1 MQLATDGNEI
11 GTPAQTGWARMKPKR
26 RVGLRTVL
34 IGLVVTA
41 VLLTAVIVHWSWSR
55 TARDNIVDIAGQL
68 NREIV
73 ASVEHELDTLFKNAS
88 GVEEALRS
96 ILFQGAIAAED
107 EAKREYVFLSLLRSQ
122 PALSTVAFGFP
133 NGNYFGS
140 ETLGDGKYSMVEVKH
155 RTRRPAQLRIDSYHA
170 IPDDVMFERRILE
183 TTSYSATTQPWYQSA
198 VTGQGTVWTLS
209 EVLPTR
215 TAAALHLSTRL
226 DLYGKFAG
234 VIDTVIELDRLSQ
247 FLSSLA
253 IGKSG
258 AAVILDGQ
266 QHVLAASAAPN
277 YVTSQMRPIQKVTAD
292 QTVPLAAIARAL
304 KEGKA
309 AQGPDK
315 AQTMTISG
323 ADLGGE
329 WFVTVTPLAF
339 SGWSIATA
347 IPTSDFLGPFQR
359 NVQRLLVA
367 LIVFTLVAVTVAAL
381 TAETA
386 VVRPLGR
393 IAGELA
399 HVQAFRPERIQ
410 RRPSPIVEL
419 DELSDALVRMGAGLA
434 SFRKYLPAELVRT
447 LVARGIEARPGG
459 EQQVL
464 TVLFTDLAGFTGLS
478 ERLGGAVVP
487 ILTDYLSRSSAA
499 VHAEAGT
506 IDKFI
511 GDAVMA
517 FWGAPLPDQQ
527 HALNACRAA
536 LRMRDAMAELRAAGP
551 EEARALSVRIGIN
564 TGSMLVGNIG
574 SEERLSYTVIGD
586 AVNLASRLE
595 GLNKLYGTEIMIGEA
610 TRAAVGN
617 RVVVRELDR
626 VAVYGRTGSTSVY
639 ELLALAEHSSGAAAA
654 WIAAYER
661 GLALYRERRW
671 AEAVSALQKV
681 AMLRGA
687 ADRPSELLMDRARQ
701 FISMP
706 PPEDWNGIEVIG
718 RK

>member
-1 MQLATDGNEI
+1 MQAAE
-11 GTPAQTGWARMKPKR
+11 TPSPDAPARR
-26 RVGLRTVL
+26 RVGLRLVL
-34 IGLVVTA
+34 TGLVVAA

-68 NREIV
+68 NGEIV
-73 ASVEHELDTLFKNAS
+73 ASVEHELDTLFTNAT

-122 PALSTVAFGFP
+122 PALSWVAFGFP
-133 NGNYFGS
+133 NGNYFGA
-140 ETLGDGKYSMVEVKH
+140 ETLGDGRYSMVEV
-155 RTRRPAQLRIDSYHA
+155 RRRPKRPAELRIDSYHA
-170 IPDDVMFERRILE
+170 IPGDVMFERRILE
-183 TTSYSATTQPWYQSA
+183 TTRYSATAQPWYRRA
-198 VTGQGTVWTLS
+198 VEAESTVWTLS

-234 VIDTVIELDRLSQ
+234 VIDAVIELDRLSK
-247 FLSSLA
+247 FLSGLA

-258 AAVILDGQ
+258 GAAILDETGR
-266 QHVLAASAAPN
+266 VLASSTGPSWLASE
-277 YVTSQMRPIQKVTAD
+277 MRPIRGVGAEQSAA
-292 QTVPLAAIARAL
+292 LAAIGRAMAD
-304 KEGKA
+304 GRA
-309 AQGPDK
+309 SPAPASVQ
-315 AQTMTISG
+315 AVTIE
-323 ADLGGE
+323 ADQLGGE

-339 SGWSIATA
+339 GRWSVATA
-347 IPTSDFLGPFQR
+347 IPASDFLGPFQR
-359 NVQRLLVA
+359 NRQRLLILLA
-367 LIVFTLVAVTVAAL
+367 LFTLAAIGAAAL
-381 TAETA
+381 VAETA

-399 HVQAFRPERIQ
+399 HVQAFRPERIR
-410 RRPSPIVEL
+410 RRPSPIAEL

-478 ERLGGAVVP
+478 ERLGAAVVP
-487 ILTDYLSRSSAA
+487 ILTEYLSQSSAA
-499 VHAEAGT
+499 IHAEGGT

-517 FWGAPLPDQQ
+517 FWGAPLADDD
-527 HALNACRAA
+527 HAVNACRAA
-536 LRMRDAMAELRAAGP
+536 LRLRDLSAALRASAPAAGQG
-551 EEARALSVRIGIN
+551 LSIRIGLN
-564 TGSMLVGNIG
+564 TGPMLVGNIG

-595 GLNKLYGTEIMIGEA
+595 GLNKLYGTAIIIGEA
-610 TRAAVGN
+610 TRVAAGARIVA
-617 RVVVRELDR
+617 RELDC
-626 VAVYGRTGSTSVY
+626 VAVYGRSGSSKIY
-639 ELLALAEHSSGAAAA
+639 ELVSLAGAGDAVPA

-661 GLALYRERRW
+661 GLGLYRERRW
-671 AEAVSALQKV
+671 GEATAALQKV
-681 AMLRGA
+681 SGLKGGEDSPA
-687 ADRPSELLMDRARQ
+687 ALLVERANGYMNRPPSE
-701 FISMP
+701 
-706 PPEDWNGIEVIG
+706 DWKGIEIIG
-718 RK
+718 MK

>member
-1 MQLATDGNEI
+1 MQLAADRETVEAPDRTRYG
-11 GTPAQTGWARMKPKR
+11 

-34 IGLVVTA
+34 TGLVVVA

-55 TARDNIVDIAGQL
+55 TARDSIVDIAGQL

-73 ASVEHELDTLFKNAS
+73 TSVEHELDTLFNNAS

-96 ILFQGAIAAED
+96 ILFQGAIATED
-107 EAKREYVFLSLLRSQ
+107 EAKREFVFLSLLRSQ
-122 PALSTVAFGFP
+122 PALSWVAFGFP
-133 NGNYFGS
+133 NGSYFGA
-140 ETLGDGKYSMVEVKH
+140 ETLGDGRYSMVEVK
-155 RTRRPAQLRIDSYHA
+155 RRPHRPAELRIDSYHA
-170 IPDDVMFERRILE
+170 IPGDVMFERRILE
-183 TTSYSATTQPWYQSA
+183 TTTYAATTQPWYRRA
-198 VTGQGTVWTLS
+198 VQGEGSVWALS
-209 EVLPTR
+209 DVLPTR

-234 VIDTVIELDRLSQ
+234 VIDTVIELDRLSH
-247 FLSSLA
+247 FLSGLA

-258 AAVILDGQ
+258 AAVILDGEG
-266 QHVLAASAAPN
+266 HVLAASSGPGYLA
-277 YVTSQMRPIQKVTAD
+277 SEMRLIRTVGAE
-292 QTVPLAAIARAL
+292 QTVPLAAIGRAL
-304 KEGKA
+304 VEGKA
-309 AQGPDK
+309 SPAPKQAQATTVTAD
-315 AQTMTISG
+315 
-323 ADLGGE
+323 DLGGE

-339 SGWSIATA
+339 SGWSVATA
-347 IPTSDFLGPFQR
+347 IPASDFLGPFQR
-359 NVQRLLVA
+359 NARRLALA
-367 LIVFTLVAVTVAAL
+367 LIVFTLAAITAAAL
-381 TAETA
+381 IAETA

-393 IAGELA
+393 ITGELA

-410 RRPSPIVEL
+410 RRPSPIAEL

-464 TVLFTDLAGFTGLS
+464 SVLFTDLAGFTGLS

-487 ILTDYLSRSSAA
+487 ILTDYLSRASAA
-499 VHAEAGT
+499 IHAESGT

-517 FWGAPLPDQQ
+517 FWGAPLPDQD
-527 HALNACRAA
+527 HAVNACRAA
-536 LRMRDAMAELRAAGP
+536 LRLRQAMTELRAAAP
-551 EEARALSVRIGIN
+551 EEARGLSVRIGIN
-564 TGSMLVGNIG
+564 TGAMLVGNIG

-595 GLNKLYGTEIMIGEA
+595 GLNKFYGTEIIIGET
-610 TRAAVGN
+610 TRAAVGD

-626 VAVYGRTGSTSVY
+626 VAVYGRTGSTGVY
-639 ELLALAEHSSGAAAA
+639 ELIALSAGSTDAAAA
-654 WIAAYER
+654 WIAVYER

-671 AEAVSALQKV
+671 AEAVSILQKV
-681 AMLRGA
+681 AALKGEE
-687 ADRPSELLMDRARQ
+687 DRPAGLLIERARQ
-701 FISMP
+701 YMTMP
-706 PPEDWNGIEVIG
+706 PPEDWNGIEILG

>member
-1 MQLATDGNEI
+1 MRLAADRDGAEA
-11 GTPAQTGWARMKPKR
+11 PGWRR
-26 RVGLRTVL
+26 SGRVGLRAVL
-34 IGLVVTA
+34 IGLVVAA

-73 ASVEHELDTLFKNAS
+73 ASVEHELGTLFNNAT

-122 PALSTVAFGFP
+122 PALSWVAFGFP
-133 NGNYFGS
+133 NGNYFGA
-140 ETLGDGKYSMVEVKH
+140 ETLGDGRYSMVEVK
-155 RTRRPAQLRIDSYHA
+155 RRPRRPAELRIDSYHT
-170 IPDDVMFERRILE
+170 IPGDVMFERRILG
-183 TTSYSATTQPWYQSA
+183 TTTYSATVQPWYRRA
-198 VTGQGTVWTLS
+198 LLGEGTVWTLS

-215 TAAALHLSTRL
+215 AAAALHLSTRL

-234 VIDTVIELDRLSQ
+234 VIDTVIELDRLSS
-247 FLSSLA
+247 FLSALA
-253 IGKSG
+253 VGKSG
-258 AAVILDGQ
+258 AAVILDEEER
-266 QHVLAASAAPN
+266 VLAVSSGPGYLASE
-277 YVTSQMRPIQKVTAD
+277 MRPIRTVNAEQA
-292 QTVPLAAIARAL
+292 VPLAAIGRTLAEGEASRSPDEAL
-304 KEGKA
+304 A
-309 AQGPDK
+309 
-315 AQTMTISG
+315 TTIT
-323 ADLGGE
+323 ADDLGGE

-339 SGWSIATA
+339 SGWSVATA
-347 IPTSDFLGPFQR
+347 IPASDFLGPFQR
-359 NVQRLLVA
+359 NAQRLLIA
-367 LIVFTLVAVTVAAL
+367 LIVFTLGAVTVAAL
-381 TAETA
+381 IAETA

-410 RRPSPIVEL
+410 RRPSPIAEL

-464 TVLFTDLAGFTGLS
+464 TVLFTDLAGFTSLS

-487 ILTDYLSRSSAA
+487 ILTDYLSRASAA
-499 VHAEAGT
+499 IHAESGT

-517 FWGAPLPDQQ
+517 FWGAPLPDAH
-527 HALNACRAA
+527 HAVNACRAA
-536 LRMRDAMAELRAAGP
+536 LRLRQAMAELRDLAPEAARG
-551 EEARALSVRIGIN
+551 LSVRIGIN

-595 GLNKLYGTEIMIGEA
+595 GLNKYYGTEIMIGES
-610 TRAAVGN
+610 TRAAAGD

-626 VAVYGRTGSTSVY
+626 VAVYGRTGSTGVY
-639 ELLALAEHSSGAAAA
+639 ELIALSGGAADAAAA

-671 AEAVSALQKV
+671 SEAISTLQKV
-681 AMLRGA
+681 TALKGEE
-687 ADRPSELLMDRARQ
+687 DRPAGLLIDRAHQ
-701 FISMP
+701 FMTMP
-706 PPEDWNGIEVIG
+706 PPEDWNGIEILG